1 MVSYD
6 SLARALDEREIAKR
20 VAIPHDEVRARYA
33 LRSNLV
39 SMFDEF
45 TEGITDYYTYHYTTC
60 VAPGARLSRSDAASE
75 AKQLLESQLRRN
87 EGDINTYF
95 VRARDGLDGGMRVVI
110 DTLAEGLKARAVNN
124 YVRDVFDRHVGPESW
139 EDKVELIRQFIRS
152 CRSNLSSSIQEDQP
166 ERYAHNYQA
175 LVNEYTHSLQRT
187 SAMFRRL

>member
-33 LRSNLV
+33 LPKNTV
-39 SMFDEF
+39 ATFDEF
-45 TEGITDYYTYHYTTC
+45 TEGITHYYIYHYTAC
-60 VAPGARLSRSDAASE
+60 VAPGARLNRADAASE
-75 AKQLLESQLRRN
+75 AKNLLESQLRRG

-95 VRARDGLDGGMRVVI
+95 VRARDGLEGGMKMVI
-110 DTLAEGLKARAVNN
+110 DTLAEGLKGRAVTN
-124 YVRDVFDRHVGPESW
+124 YVRHVFDQHVGPESW

-152 CRSNLSSSIQEDQP
+152 CGANLSSSIRADQP
-166 ERYAHNYQA
+166 ERYAHEYQA
-175 LVNEYTHSLQRT
+175 LVNEFTHSLQRT

>member
-6 SLARALDEREIAKR
+6 SLARALDEREIANR
-20 VAIPHDEVRARYA
+20 VAIPHDEARARYSLSSIRVA
-33 LRSNLV
+33 T
-39 SMFDEF
+39 FGEF
-45 TEGITDYYTYHYTTC
+45 TDGITGYYIYHYTTC
-60 VAPGARLSRSDAASE
+60 IAPGARLSRSDAASE
-75 AKQLLESQLRRN
+75 AKHLLESQLRRG

-110 DTLAEGLKARAVNN
+110 DTLAEGIKGRAVSN

-152 CRSNLSSSIQEDQP
+152 CGPQLSASIRADQP
-166 ERYAHNYQA
+166 ERYAHDYQA
-175 LVNEYTHSLQRT
+175 LVNEYTRSLQHT